1 MAGILDYRNYLNTLQ
16 TLTDVGNIF
25 PSDQKTMNFSLP
37 GGGVDGWTAEISWM
51 TLIIDNMTW
60 TADQTPDF
68 TETGIF
74 GYYLGGTASQVS
86 NGVISIPANM
96 YTGPILPTQEYHV
109 PITVVNVRWT
119 KDGDTYAQNLAWIQN
134 WEPGVLLGD
143 PVYGEGFIPIVKEQS
158 ALTLSGPGAIVWQ
171 SVLTLQATTSIPID
185 LGPFAIAYFF
195 WDRPTGGRVLL
206 GGAFFDNSTKT
217 ATLNYSTAGTSLLFP
232 GTYPIYAEFS
242 GVRQFGFQRSNTIQQ
257 VVIDQIPLVLEN
269 ETVTPNKSIFTVGE
283 NLEYFVKFKPD
294 PSFPVTGNPV
304 TNLARVFRR
313 DITTPGL
320 PNPPSGPDVLL
331 GTANFVDGAIS
342 VTQPITANLVDTSA
356 FFTNA
361 DNITVTTST
370 LVNNVYSYTAT
381 IGNSYRFFT
390 SYDADLAGPYR
401 AGSYAGRQFA
411 VNATVSRS
419 ITGQAFPM
427 TLTWAASNLGLLD
440 YSTWPTLAEINNFL
454 AYLQAGNFQ
463 PSTGQINYIGI
474 GFYIINYE
482 VVAFKE
488 SRVFVS
494 YPGPS
499 WTAISEYEAKRTQFQ
514 NTQSG
519 TFLGQTA
526 TFTIST
532 PRTFRAPIT
541 LIASNATTSTLLGQI
556 APGPGGDK
564 VINSNV
570 LTTGTWTV
578 TASFPGDLGLG
589 ITPDY
594 QNLASTSNSV
604 TLFVRQG
611 NDLPVTLEFDRSNT
625 NDIITAVTPITS
637 QLVRDVSFFNGVSF
651 INTASWARALTTS
664 TIISTT
670 TFAAITDTFVISSQ
684 VLGAAPGPGV
694 GSLTGGWVSEQAT
707 TSDALFPNFKSLNKY
722 TLFRYKGTET
732 STSSYLANP
741 LDPINVEPINATTIN
756 SYPGDSR
763 GYNVI
768 ALSTKID
775 TLPRTLNY
783 GVNGRSIELVEYIG
797 AGTPFRHLYR
807 FTPEIPQTSQKWN
820 VFFPTNVIIPSLLG
834 TGNVRDRYRAEEY
847 QNLVWMNTDSGYG
860 SQSRL
865 VNGQW
870 TWVLLTTQTVPASL
884 LTSDGRLQAWLYYA
898 TYLDYGRKVWV
909 SLNTSDP
916 IENEIAARANEWF
929 SVATNPRWIVQ
940 ADIPAKTVTTLTTV
954 TDFLNY
960 QVASLF
966 LDKDTVVNPSVLRA
980 EWPGTLDLDV
990 QFGRWNP
997 FDIGV
1002 GLPASSVKLLPTFD
1016 LVVVG
1021 ARGGVDGQGNFLS
1034 NAWTKP
1040 NKTSNAI
1047 FDNND
1052 YYLTALVEIA
1062 PSFIGTASFATTVSG
1077 TVDFINA
1084 DTGGLIGVASVTT
1097 DVPRGYENYQGVAR
1111 LKVNASDIVN
1121 TSGSYYVNLKA
1132 VYTSGNASTSTSD
1145 MVLAQVVKS
1154 SYGMIPFTYT
1164 NFPQPSFGGMIYN
1177 KTYIGPDNVI
1187 GEIIRSPVG
1196 VFERSDYVGKTGDV
1210 TLSGSLNYIFPAT
1223 NYRGE
1228 TLVSN
1233 PRIDD
1238 YPGNEG
1244 GTGFEREFYG
1254 TSFTLYSQFRTG
1266 FFYELE
1272 TATTTST
1279 GLVTLA
1285 NTSINYFDHR
1295 QLSVTGPTAGI
1306 SRSISS
1312 KFIMPGVFP
1321 ARNLR
1326 WSDNW
1331 VRIRVYQS
1339 VATYWLLGTT
1349 IYNSSLGLGGRLGFN
1364 SNLTL

>member
-74 GYYLGGTASQVS
+74 GYYLGGTATQVS

-206 GGAFFDNSTKT
+206 GSAFFDNSTKT

-313 DITTPGL
+313 DITTAGL

-454 AYLQAGNFQ
+454 NYLEAGNFQ
-463 PSTGQINYIGI
+463 PSTGQINYRGI

-482 VVAFKE
+482 VVAFKN
-488 SRVFVS
+488 SRVRAH

-499 WTAISEYEAKRTQFQ
+499 WSPISTYEATRTQFQ
-514 NTQSG
+514 NTESG

-532 PRTFRAPIT
+532 PRTFRAPIR

-564 VINSNV
+564 IINSNV

-589 ITPDY
+589 ITPDF

-604 TLFVRQG
+604 TLFVREG
-611 NDLPVTLEFDRSNT
+611 NDLPAEFTFTRT
-625 NDIITAVTPITS
+625 TASDVLRVSSDVPIE
-637 QLVRDVSFFNGVSF
+637 LVRDVSFFQGESF
-651 INTASWARALTTS
+651 INTSSWSREITSINVATTS
-664 TIISTT
+664 T
-670 TFAAITDTFVISSQ
+670 FPAITDTFVISSQ

-694 GSLTGGWVSEQAT
+694 GSLTGGWVSEQET
-707 TSDALFPNFKSLNKY
+707 TSDAVFPNFKSLNKY

-797 AGTPFRHLYR
+797 ARTSFQHLYR
-807 FTPEIPQTSQKWN
+807 FTPEIPQTSQEWN
-820 VFFPTNVIIPSLLG
+820 VFFPTNVIIPSLVGLG
-834 TGNVRDRYRAEEY
+834 QDRFRFNPALY
-847 QNLVWMNTDSGYG
+847 QNLVWMNSDNGYG

-870 TWVLLTTQTVPASL
+870 TWVLLTTQTVPPSL

-916 IENEIAARANEWF
+916 IENEIAARSNEWF
-929 SVATNPRWIVQ
+929 SVATNPLWAVQ
-940 ADIPAKTVTTLTTV
+940 ANIPAKTVTTITTETSQSNTQTAV
-954 TDFLNY
+954 ITL
-960 QVASLF
+960 ASGA
-966 LDKDTVVNPSVLRA
+966 VSNPEALRA
-980 EWPGTLDLDV
+980 TWPGTLDLPIS
-990 QFGRWNP
+990 FGRWNP
-997 FDIGV
+997 FDLNV
-1002 GLPASSVKLLPTFD
+1002 SLPTVEVTLTCTNTIVYSTNQITFTAN
-1016 LVVVG
+1016 VNVPPEV
-1021 ARGGVDGQGNFLS
+1021 FLS
-1034 NAWTKP
+1034 IPLGTMALKNEITGEQLAIASFSTSTQRSISFIVNANTLT
-1040 NKTSNAI
+1040 NTTGSSFVNVIANLQSTVVNDQDSNAI
-1047 FDNND
+1047 VINTVKNTDLLFQFNYGSDNNPSEGLVTGIGNNPAGEGPYIEKQGILSFLRSSHTVVNPTKPVVLNGYID
-1052 YYLTALVEIA
+1052 WILPWFSSYATPNELTLYFFYE
-1062 PSFIGTASFATTVSG
+1062 T
-1077 TVDFINA
+1077 
-1084 DTGGLIGVASVTT
+1084 DTGINDLFTAYYDYT
-1097 DVPRGYENYQGVAR
+1097 DFNNRG
-1111 LKVNASDIVN
+1111 S
-1121 TSGSYYVNLKA
+1121 
-1132 VYTSGNASTSTSD
+1132 
-1145 MVLAQVVKS
+1145 
-1154 SYGMIPFTYT
+1154 
-1164 NFPQPSFGGMIYN
+1164 
-1177 KTYIGPDNVI
+1177 
-1187 GEIIRSPVG
+1187 
-1196 VFERSDYVGKTGDV
+1196 
-1210 TLSGSLNYIFPAT
+1210 
-1223 NYRGE
+1223 
-1228 TLVSN
+1228 VSN
-1233 PRIDD
+1233 PVLVRQYLSNRIIRPNSEWNGIN
-1238 YPGNEG
+1238 PGNG
-1244 GTGFEREFYG
+1244 NATFKFGNRQLQWDDNWNTITLKMKVIGWWLQPTGYDRNG
-1254 TSFTLYSQFRTG
+1254 VP
-1266 FFYELE
+1266 
-1272 TATTTST
+1272 T
-1279 GLVTLA
+1279 GLVLRQSNITLP
-1285 NTSINYFDHR
+1285 SWM
-1295 QLSVTGPTAGI
+1295 GI
-1306 SRSISS
+1306 T
-1312 KFIMPGVFP
+1312 
-1321 ARNLR
+1321 NH
-1326 WSDNW
+1326 
-1331 VRIRVYQS
+1331 
-1339 VATYWLLGTT
+1339 
-1349 IYNSSLGLGGRLGFN
+1349 
-1364 SNLTL
+1364 TLIVKE